1 MRRLLVEHYQ
11 DEEDGLRDHVDNC
24 ACCNVAA
31 RLLYRLRVDLQEMVG
46 ELLDELDR
54 RGRAA

>member
-11 DEEDGLRDHVDNC
+11 DEEDGLRDHIDSC
-24 ACCNVAA
+24 PCCIAQA
-31 RLLYRLRVDLQEMVG
+31 RLLYRLRVDLQEMVAT
-46 ELLDELDR
+46 LLDELDR